1 MLHAVCPYK
10 NNQSNLVK
18 HLKSGDAIARAVRAL
33 LMIDAALH
41 SLIVADIYD
50 AEVNPFHDEDDDSY
64 GAAFDLSN
72 ADPELTELVSILNES
87 ASKEDYEDKESVK
100 RLINN
105 IEEYR
110 KTHSGKP
117 TQQLWFSLL
126 DMIQVSHH

>member
-1 MLHAVCPYK
+1 
-10 NNQSNLVK
+10 
-18 HLKSGDAIARAVRAL
+18 
-33 LMIDAALH
+33 MIDAALH